1 MKNFRKITLD
11 EGRLLKFLI
20 KKSDIELYKRININ
34 KLKVQEMDD
43 GGMGSLVFLTNN
55 KERKMDKCIA
65 NTSFYDEDGTEV
77 SATLNIDQYGD
88 LYELD
93 LWKVDFSRLK
103 KIPEIFE

>member
-1 MKNFRKITLD
+1 
-11 EGRLLKFLI
+11 
-20 KKSDIELYKRININ
+20 
-34 KLKVQEMDD
+34 
-43 GGMGSLVFLTNN
+43 
-55 KERKMDKCIA
+55 MDKCIA